1 MKGIHRSYMWN
12 VKRAMPILE
21 EHLPDN
27 ERIYRLMISELSAAG
42 DQIVTGYRLHEMLNW
57 KNGIYKGNK
66 TDFWATTQ
74 KKMAEYYIDN
84 VIPTLKDDE

>member
-1 MKGIHRSYMWN
+1 
-12 VKRAMPILE
+12 
-21 EHLPDN
+21 
-27 ERIYRLMISELSAAG
+27 MISELSAAG

-57 KNGIYKGNK
+57 KNGIYEGNK